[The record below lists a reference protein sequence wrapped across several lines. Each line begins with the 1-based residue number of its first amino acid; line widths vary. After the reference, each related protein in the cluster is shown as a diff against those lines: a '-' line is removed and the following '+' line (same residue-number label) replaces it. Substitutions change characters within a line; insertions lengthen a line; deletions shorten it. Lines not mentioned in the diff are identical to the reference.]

1 MIHNMKS
8 NFLDRE
14 ITFWVRIY
22 MNEGYILNTET
33 MRGSDGTKRVD
44 LRKGK
49 DFIRVWIDRVSA
61 WSYNKGLS
69 INYNYSRDI
78 FLLRIGQ
85 TVLTN
90 PNADL
95 VWSDKLEVIYK
106 RPYYEIGYGYNN
118 GALTDDFDEVK
129 RWMDIAYPRRR
140 GRYKAESQSINYT
153 DIDRLKIGLNAVKRM
168 PRTKSIHLENIDS
181 ISRIYDYGVE
191 YIVHYHTNK
200 GDKRHIYIT
209 TKR

>member
-22 MNEGYILNTET
+22 MNEGYMLNTET

-78 FLLRIGQ
+78 FLLKIGQ

-90 PNADL
+90 PNADS
-95 VWSDKLEVIYK
+95 VWSDKLEVIFK
-106 RPYYEIGYGYNN
+106 IPYYEIGYGYNN

-129 RWMDIAYPRRR
+129 RWMDIYSRRR

-181 ISRIYDYGVE
+181 ISRIYNYGVE